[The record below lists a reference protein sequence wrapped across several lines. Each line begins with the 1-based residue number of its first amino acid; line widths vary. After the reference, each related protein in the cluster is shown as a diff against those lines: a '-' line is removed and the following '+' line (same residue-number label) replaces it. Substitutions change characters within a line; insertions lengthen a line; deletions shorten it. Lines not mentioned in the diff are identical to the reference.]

1 MQAPHTA
8 CELFKRGPNIP
19 SSLPPSLTTPSLLL
33 PCRLLEHLDFD
44 LTFDMLPPPLECL
57 PLPSSSSPSTMTM
70 TMLSPTS
77 EHPVGGKEMEDA
89 NVEQKEKVEEK
100 REEVPAELLGAVVL
114 PTVEYDCVPSW
125 DSRNKAGTTTL
136 EASVAD
142 RSGSSSTLDL
152 ASPTSEGTEQ
162 PATPT
167 PTPTP
172 TPPPCIPLTM
182 ESLMVG
188 GEVKASKSTSLW
200 TNYLL
205 AGK

>member
-1 MQAPHTA
+1 
-8 CELFKRGPNIP
+8 
-19 SSLPPSLTTPSLLL
+19 
-33 PCRLLEHLDFD
+33 
-44 LTFDMLPPPLECL
+44 
-57 PLPSSSSPSTMTM
+57 
-70 TMLSPTS
+70 
-77 EHPVGGKEMEDA
+77 MEDA
-89 NVEQKEKVEEK
+89 NVEQKEKVEEE

-114 PTVEYDCVPSW
+114 PTVEHNCVPSW
-125 DSRNKAGTTTL
+125 DSRDKAGTTAL

-142 RSGSSSTLDL
+142 RSGSSSELDL
-152 ASPTSEGTEQ
+152 TSPTSEGTEQ
-162 PATPT
+162 PAT